1 MTAGPVPALDRL
13 AAGVVARAAVQL
25 GVAATAAERDDAFRL
40 RYEVVVAEGWRSPAE
55 LPDGRELDEF
65 DARAVVVLARE
76 PGGGRAVGT
85 TRLVPPGP
93 QGLPTELACD
103 LVVEPRGLVADVG
116 RIAVA
121 PSHRDHRQRVLL
133 PLLAFTYL
141 QLRGLGLAVACG
153 MMTPSL
159 RALIRLL
166 GFPVEVLGPDRP
178 YWHELRAP
186 VRFEAAR
193 AAALLP

>member
-1 MTAGPVPALDRL
+1 
-13 AAGVVARAAVQL
+13 
-25 GVAATAAERDDAFRL
+25 
-40 RYEVVVAEGWRSPAE
+40 
-55 LPDGRELDEF
+55 
-65 DARAVVVLARE
+65 VVLARE
-76 PGGGRAVGT
+76 PGGGQAVGTRGRAVGT

-93 QGLPTELACD
+93 GRLPTELACD
-103 LVVEPRGLVADVG
+103 LVVEPRGQVADVG

-153 MMTPSL
+153 MMTPGL

-186 VRFEAAR
+186 VRFEAGR